1 MLDSRKDLKSSD
13 NLSWLCPISC
23 DENSDGPVSLDD
35 DSIYLNNASIH
46 EKDDYFLQAVDF
58 GDEDEKQDKN
68 ATSLSRDK
76 PASNFLNQ
84 PNTVNKEVQQ
94 VKPMKRSMSS
104 ISFSTANSK
113 PLNGKNSNVSG
124 EDSSGILRSSSY
136 ASLSQLPCAE
146 PTPIK
151 RNISFSTLEIRNYE
165 VVLGDN
171 PGGSSGPP
179 VSLGWNYDE
188 SKTKVLDME
197 DYEQTRETRRKHHEL
212 HLKSENRWEI
222 LLEKNEHTVREIT
235 QATEDA
241 SKMRKLRRKKPS
253 KVSLQLDKIKSAILP
268 NR

>member
-1 MLDSRKDLKSSD
+1 MLDSRKDFKSSD

-23 DENSDGPVSLDD
+23 DENSNGPVSLDE
-35 DSIYLNNASIH
+35 DSIYLNDIPI
-46 EKDDYFLQAVDF
+46 EEEDDYFLQEVNF
-58 GDEDEKQDKN
+58 GDENEKHDKN

-76 PASNFLNQ
+76 PASYLLNQ
-84 PNTVNKEVQQ
+84 PNAVNKEVQQ
-94 VKPMKRSMSS
+94 LKPMKKSMSS

-113 PLNGKNSNVSG
+113 PLNSKNSNVSCD
-124 EDSSGILRSSSY
+124 ESSGILRSSSY
-136 ASLSQLPCAE
+136 TSLSQLACAE
-146 PTPIK
+146 SAPIK

-188 SKTKVLDME
+188 SETKVLCME
-197 DYEQTRETRRKHHEL
+197 EYDQTREARRKRHEL
-212 HLKSENRWEI
+212 HLKSKNRWEI
-222 LLEKNEHTVREIT
+222 LLDKNEHTVREIT

-241 SKMRKLRRKKPS
+241 SKMRKLRRKSPS
-253 KVSLQLDKIKSAILP
+253 KISRQLEKIKSAILP